1 MLSWNSLAFSM
12 NQQMLA
18 IITDLK
24 QMKKIESLN
33 KEIEDI
39 KRIEVKILEMKT
51 TVTKIKNSVNGLKS
65 RKKQGKESVKQKTE
79 Q

>member
-1 MLSWNSLAFSM
+1 M

-65 RKKQGKESVKQKTE
+65 RKKQGKESVK
-79 Q
+79 

>member
-65 RKKQGKESVKQKTE
+65 RKKQGKESVK
-79 Q
+79 

>member
-1 MLSWNSLAFSM
+1 M

-24 QMKKIESLN
+24 QMKKFKSLN

-51 TVTKIKNSVNGLKS
+51 TVTKIKNSVNGLKR
-65 RKKQGKESVKQKTE
+65 RKKQGKESVK
-79 Q
+79 

>member
-1 MLSWNSLAFSM
+1 MKQKWMLSWNSLAFSM

-24 QMKKIESLN
+24 QMKKFKSLN

-51 TVTKIKNSVNGLKS
+51 TVTKIKNSVNGLKR
-65 RKKQGKESVKQKTE
+65 RKKQGKESVK
-79 Q
+79 

>member
-1 MLSWNSLAFSM
+1 M

-24 QMKKIESLN
+24 QMKKFKSLN

-51 TVTKIKNSVNGLKS
+51 TVTKIKKLSEWAQE
-65 RKKQGKESVKQKTE
+65 KKETGKRISEIEDRTKETMQPE
-79 Q
+79 

>member
-1 MLSWNSLAFSM
+1 MKQKWMLSWNPLAFSM

-24 QMKKIESLN
+24 QMKKFKSLN

-51 TVTKIKNSVNGLKS
+51 TVTKIKNSVNGLKR
-65 RKKQGKESVKQKTE
+65 RKKQGKESVR
-79 Q
+79 